1 MTKNF
6 LTYLSSELRE
16 LRNTGL
22 YKSER
27 VITSKQAGT
36 VALDS
41 GWEVINLCAN
51 NYLGLSDNA
60 ELIEAGR
67 EALARYG
74 YGMSSVRFIRIY
86 YQIVIN
92 SLFSKLIYNHR
103 VFFAVML
110 SKNSI

>member
-27 VITSKQAGT
+27 IITSKQAGT

-67 EALARYG
+67 D
-74 YGMSSVRFIRIY
+74 
-86 YQIVIN
+86 
-92 SLFSKLIYNHR
+92 KLIRTDSIHAFCTFQTPWPTIQLNSPTKHR
-103 VFFAVML
+103 TRA
-110 SKNSI
+110 

>member
-1 MTKNF
+1 MTKDF

-27 VITSKQAGT
+27 IITSKQAGT

-51 NYLGLSDNA
+51 NYLGLSLS
-60 ELIEAGR
+60 LIH
-67 EALARYG
+67 
-74 YGMSSVRFIRIY
+74 I
-86 YQIVIN
+86 
-92 SLFSKLIYNHR
+92 
-103 VFFAVML
+103 
-110 SKNSI
+110 

>member
-1 MTKNF
+1 MTKSF
-6 LTYLSSELRE
+6 LTDLNSELKE

-67 EALARYG
+67 EAPLCA
-74 YGMSSVRFIRIY
+74 IEAKI
-86 YQIVIN
+86 
-92 SLFSKLIYNHR
+92 SKILPR
-103 VFFAVML
+103 ETACAGRR
-110 SKNSI
+110 ST